1 MDDLK
6 EINISA
12 GAVSGDTFCA
22 DVVIFIQDDDILES
36 LEVFNVSLFSI
47 SPCGFVG
54 QDTTIVEIIND
65 DSKSTFKL
73 LGL

>member
-22 DVVIFIQDDDILES
+22 DVVIFIQDDNILES
-36 LEVFNVSLFSI
+36 SEVFNVSLFSI
-47 SPCGFVG
+47 NPCGFVG
-54 QDTTIVEIIND
+54 QDTTIVEIRND
-65 DSKSTFKL
+65 DSKSTFKSL
-73 LGL
+73 EL